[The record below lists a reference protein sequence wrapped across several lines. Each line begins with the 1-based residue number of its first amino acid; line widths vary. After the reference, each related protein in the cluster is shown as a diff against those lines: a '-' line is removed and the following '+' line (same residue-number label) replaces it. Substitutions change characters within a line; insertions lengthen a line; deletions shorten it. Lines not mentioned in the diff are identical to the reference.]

1 MAEDPSHKLE
11 IKILDEM
18 FASGVDAEDGFMA
31 LEGALA
37 YWLSTVCPDCRK
49 RYLARFTRELHCLL
63 WLAQEANNMGQ
74 ERLGR
79 CH

>member
-1 MAEDPSHKLE
+1 MTDDPSHHLE
-11 IKILDEM
+11 TKILDAM
-18 FASGVDAEDGFMA
+18 FASRVDAQDGFLA
-31 LEGALA
+31 LQGALA
-37 YWLSTVCPDCRK
+37 YWLSTVCPDCR
-49 RYLARFTRELHCLL
+49 RHYLQKFTRELPGLL

>member
-1 MAEDPSHKLE
+1 MAEDPSQKLE

-18 FASGVDAEDGFMA
+18 FASGVDFQDGMMA
-31 LEGALA
+31 LQGALA
-37 YWLSTVCPDCRK
+37 YWFSTICPDCRRHYMQK
-49 RYLARFTRELHCLL
+49 FKNELPGLL

-74 ERLGR
+74 ERLGK